1 MHRSSQDVWP
11 DSCLPWNSMAENM
24 IPENT
29 IPESSF
35 RTQWASQLNV
45 PLSKSKT
52 LEQTFRNKYPR
63 ALCSWKGS
71 DALSLPLDC
80 EAWLDKVMFDA
91 GQ

>member
-1 MHRSSQDVWP
+1 M
-11 DSCLPWNSMAENM
+11 
-24 IPENT
+24 

-52 LEQTFRNKYPR
+52 LEQTFRNKYSR

-80 EAWLDKVMFDA
+80 EAWLDKVMF
-91 GQ
+91 